1 MDTLKQD
8 RLYELLPTV
17 YRMRDAEQGEPL
29 KALLQVISE
38 QVNLLEDDIAQL
50 YENWFIETCD
60 DWVVPYLGDL
70 IGYQLVHEA
79 GEPSAIDT
87 PQGQQRNKILIPRR
101 EVANT
106 IRYRRRKGTLALLE
120 LLANDVTGWPARA
133 VEYYTH
139 LGWTQ
144 AINHLRLTRGQTT
157 DLRNASAL
165 DLLNSPF
172 DELAHSV
179 DIRRINSAHTQGRYN
194 IPSVGLFVWRLR
206 SYSVTQAPAYCYE
219 AQGPHCYTFSI
230 LGNDHPLY
238 IHPETETDP
247 HHIADEFNLPVP
259 IRRRLFAEQK
269 HRLYG
274 DNKSLQIW
282 LGTKKGKHIERS
294 PVPPEQI
301 IVADLSDW
309 VYLPQKGSIA
319 VDPVLGRI
327 AFPSRQLPKSGVWV
341 SYHYG
346 FSAELGGGE
355 YTRTTSQ
362 PAQFTLYRV
371 GENETFETI
380 NSALQSWQ
388 QDAKQ
393 HAIIEIT
400 DSGVYV
406 EPINIEFK
414 NAQKSLQLRA
424 ANHKRPVIRL
434 LDWQTDRPDSMTITG
449 DAGSRFILDG
459 ILVTGRG
466 MHVTGDMAELTI
478 RHSTLVPGWTLGG
491 DCEPHRSTEPSLEVF
506 AAHVCVKIEH
516 SILGAIQV
524 DPAIIIPEDEDSTQ
538 TNDLNETDSHYARE
552 NYAENEA
559 DNSKNNDVI
568 PPHCQSLGS
577 EVRLD
582 PVRICISDSILDAT
596 DSKLEVLGMPGCPV
610 AHVVLNILRSTVFGH
625 IQVHAIELG
634 ENCIFD
640 GRITVAR
647 RQLGC
652 LRFCYITPGSR
663 TPRRYHCQTDL
674 VEKNIENMLREKARH
689 ESLPQPS
696 ETKLAAAKQTERLR
710 VHPQFNSTRYGTPAY
725 CQLAD
730 CCAEEIKQGADDES
744 EMGVFHDL
752 YQPQKTTNLRTRID
766 EYLPAGMDSGIIISN

>member
-1 MDTLKQD
+1 MEALKQD

-29 KALLQVISE
+29 KALLRVITE

-50 YENWFIETCD
+50 YENWFIETCE

-70 IGYQLVHEA
+70 VGYELVHEA
-79 GEPSAIDT
+79 GEPSPLDT
-87 PQGQQRNKILIPRR
+87 IQGRQRNRILIPRR

-120 LLANDVTGWPARA
+120 LLANDIAGWPARA

-144 AINHLRLTRGQTT
+144 AVNHLRLVRGQTV
-157 DLRNASAL
+157 DLRKGSAL

-179 DIRRINSAHTQGRYN
+179 DVRRINSNHTQGRYN

-219 AQGPHCYTFSI
+219 AEGPHCYTFSV
-230 LGNDHPLY
+230 LGNDSPLY
-238 IHPETETDP
+238 MHPEAETDP
-247 HHIADEFNLPVP
+247 HQIADEFNLPIP
-259 IRRRLFAEQK
+259 IRRRLLAEQK
-269 HRLYG
+269 NRLYG
-274 DNKSLQIW
+274 DNKSLKIW
-282 LGTKKGKHIERS
+282 VGAKKGKNIERI
-294 PVPPEQI
+294 PVSPEQI
-301 IVADLSDW
+301 VIADLSDW
-309 VYLPQKGSIA
+309 IYLPHKGNIA

-327 AFPSRQLPKSGVWV
+327 AFPSRHLPKSGVWV
-341 SYHYG
+341 NYHYG
-346 FSAELGGGE
+346 FSAEIGGGE
-355 YTRTTSQ
+355 YARKTTQ
-362 PAQFTLYRV
+362 PTQFTLYQV

-380 NSALQSWQ
+380 NSALQKWQ
-388 QDAKQ
+388 QNVDE

-406 EPINIEFK
+406 EPINIELK
-414 NAQKSLQLRA
+414 NGQKSLQLRA
-424 ANHKRPVIRL
+424 ANRKRPVIRL

-449 DAGSRFILDG
+449 ATGSRFILDG

-466 MHVTGDMAELTI
+466 VHLAGDMAELTI
-478 RHSTLVPGWTLGG
+478 RHSTLVPGWTLDG

-506 AAHVCVKIEH
+506 AANVCIKIEH

-524 DPAIIIPEDEDSTQ
+524 DPAITLDEEDDSDQAGTYDEVKSNYLRAN
-538 TNDLNETDSHYARE
+538 NDD
-552 NYAENEA
+552 
-559 DNSKNNDVI
+559 DIKNDDVI
-568 PPHCQSLGS
+568 PPHCQSLGG

-582 PVRICISDSILDAT
+582 PIRICVSDSILDAT
-596 DSKLEVLGMPGCPV
+596 NPELEVLGMPGCPV
-610 AHVVLNILRSTVFGH
+610 AHVVLNIIRSTVFGH

-647 RQLGC
+647 RQQGC

-663 TPRRYHCQTDL
+663 TPRRYRCQGDL
-674 VEKNIENMLREKARH
+674 VEKLAENNLRKRSEDKGLA
-689 ESLPQPS
+689 QPS
-696 ETKLAAAKQTERLR
+696 ELEIEAAKQTERLR
-710 VHPQFNSTRYGTPAY
+710 VHPLFNSIRYGTPEY

-730 CCAEEIKQGADDES
+730 CCAEEIKLGADDES